1 MEWVVIALCV
11 ATGLCFEYGI
21 ARAKETVDS
30 DDEAMRQRKKRVHNL
45 NGLWLLA
52 WLLGFG
58 SWLTVT
64 DLGPEE
70 LELPLL
76 TRLAVEGYA
85 LWPEAALVVGVVGA
99 AVSHPVPACVIVWL
113 CYRTYRGVTASS
125 DVVARRW
132 YRATVYGLSL
142 LFVLEIYAGA
152 SIALAVR
159 AAYLDERDQP
169 QPAQVTDYGDVTG
182 NHGV

>member
-1 MEWVVIALCV
+1 MMWVVIALGV
-11 ATGLCFEYGI
+11 ATGLCFDYGI
-21 ARAKETVDS
+21 ARAKEAADS
-30 DDEAMRQRKKRVHNL
+30 DDEAMRVRKKRTHDL

-52 WLLGFG
+52 WVLGFW
-58 SWLTVT
+58 SWVVVA
-64 DLGPEE
+64 DLGPEGVGV
-70 LELPLL
+70 L
-76 TRLAVEGYA
+76 TYLAVHGYA
-85 LWPEAALVVGVVGA
+85 LWPGAAVVVGVVGA
-99 AVSHPVPACVIVWL
+99 AVSHPVPACIIVWL

-159 AAYLDERDQP
+159 AGCLDERDQP
-169 QPAQVTDYGDVTG
+169 QPAPVTDCGDTTG